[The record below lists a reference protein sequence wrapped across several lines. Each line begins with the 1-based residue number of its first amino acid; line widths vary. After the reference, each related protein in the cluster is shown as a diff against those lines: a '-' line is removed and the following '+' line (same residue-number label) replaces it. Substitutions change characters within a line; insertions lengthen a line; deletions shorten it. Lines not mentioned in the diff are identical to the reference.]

1 MLLVGIAI
9 AYDTFFAEETAKG
22 VVDNGTKTF
31 GPISQ
36 FVKKLSDEVP
46 VLYGLASIT
55 LALVLGVGAAIVR
68 RFFSNL
74 ARSYGLI
81 LSVVAFTDSNFSD
94 DVKNFDE
101 DCKKF

>member
-9 AYDTFFAEETAKG
+9 AYDTFFAEET
-22 VVDNGTKTF
+22 VTMTMNNGTKTF
-31 GPISQ
+31 GPIAK

-68 RFFSNL
+68 RFFSDL
-74 ARSYGLI
+74 RKK
-81 LSVVAFTDSNFSD
+81 LSEKA
-94 DVKNFDE
+94 KA
-101 DCKKF
+101 